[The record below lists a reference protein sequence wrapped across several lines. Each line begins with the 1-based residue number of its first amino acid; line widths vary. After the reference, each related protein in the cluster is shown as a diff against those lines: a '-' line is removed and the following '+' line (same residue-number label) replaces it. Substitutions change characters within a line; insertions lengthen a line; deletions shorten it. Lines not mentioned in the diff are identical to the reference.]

1 MIQSQITPH
10 KKNNGNPEMTEILEL
25 SDNNVE
31 AAIII
36 MLNEVRKNSAR
47 SK

>member
-1 MIQSQITPH
+1 
-10 KKNNGNPEMTEILEL
+10 MTEMLEL
-25 SDNNVE
+25 SDDNVE

-36 MLNEVRKNSAR
+36 MLNEVRKNYAR